1 MVLESMTGYS
11 RSDGVLKLGVPE
23 QTWRWTWELRSVNS
37 KGFDLRSKL
46 PPGRQSLEISAK
58 KEIMTQITRG
68 SITAHLI
75 RKEDLTEKKVV
86 INEQFLEQLCD
97 THQRLKKA
105 GIVAETAPVLDRLL
119 LVPGAVAVER
129 EQELNS
135 DENQILDN
143 AILESLKDALS
154 ALISVRKKEGT
165 QVSNILEKQLSE
177 LLELCDRA
185 RVIADT
191 NRHQISDTLEE
202 QIGLISKMKVTLSEE
217 RLEQELAVL
226 LTKLDVTEEVDRLSI
241 HLDSCMQLLKAGR
254 IVGRRLDF
262 ICQELN
268 REANTLCSK
277 SSDKGLTSIG
287 IDLKVGIEK
296 FREQIQ
302 NIQ

>member
-1 MVLESMTGYS
+1 MALESMTGYS
-11 RSDGVLKLGVPE
+11 RSDGILKLGVPE
-23 QTWRWTWELRSVNS
+23 QTWQWTWELRSVNS
-37 KGFDLRSKL
+37 KGFDFRSKL
-46 PPGRQSLEISAK
+46 PPGRQSLEILAK

-75 RKEDLTEKKVV
+75 RKEDLAAKKVI
-86 INEQFLEQLCD
+86 INEQFLEQLCN
-97 THQRLKKA
+97 THKRLEKA
-105 GIVAETAPVLDRLL
+105 GIVAKTAPVLDRLL

-129 EQELNS
+129 VLELNS
-135 DENQILDN
+135 DDNRILDN
-143 AILESLKDALS
+143 AILESLRDALR

-165 QVSNILEKQLSE
+165 QLSNILEKQLSE
-177 LLELCDRA
+177 LLQLCDRA
-185 RVIADT
+185 RFIATT
-191 NRHQISDTLEE
+191 NRHQISKKLEE
-202 QIGLISKMKVTLSEE
+202 QISLISKMKVTLSEE

-226 LTKLDVTEEVDRLSI
+226 LTKLDITEEVDRLSI
-241 HLDSCMQLLKAGR
+241 HLDSCIKLLRAGES
-254 IVGRRLDF
+254 VGRRLDF

>member
-1 MVLESMTGYS
+1 
-11 RSDGVLKLGVPE
+11 
-23 QTWRWTWELRSVNS
+23 
-37 KGFDLRSKL
+37 
-46 PPGRQSLEISAK
+46 
-58 KEIMTQITRG
+58 
-68 SITAHLI
+68 
-75 RKEDLTEKKVV
+75 
-86 INEQFLEQLCD
+86 
-97 THQRLKKA
+97 
-105 GIVAETAPVLDRLL
+105 
-119 LVPGAVAVER
+119 
-129 EQELNS
+129 
-135 DENQILDN
+135 
-143 AILESLKDALS
+143 
-154 ALISVRKKEGT
+154 
-165 QVSNILEKQLSE
+165 
-177 LLELCDRA
+177 LELCDRA

-226 LTKLDVTEEVDRLSI
+226 LTRLDVTEEVDRLSI

-254 IVGRRLDF
+254 VVGRRLDF

-277 SSDKGLTSIG
+277 SSDKGLTLIG